1 MKSRIESRKIIVLML
16 LTTYL
21 ICGAQS
27 VSHGGELF
35 WGLGEAVGAIGEGLG
50 AAGEGI
56 GAGFGA
62 VGEGLGAAGEGL
74 GAAWEAFET
83 VGEAFGVHPIEL
95 IATGGISALLRHIP
109 LPEAHVRGRVR
120 GASNVFVIPESGQIG
135 IVVSGSVYFWDSNAE
150 QFAAPLIHGAPI
162 FNFVVSPDGGVLAT
176 TSEGGNVQLWTRDP
190 ANVDMPWTPS
200 GRQLDM
206 SVVGYTTWA
215 QLKLEPKIH
224 ILSTA
229 FSPDSEILAGGSAH
243 GTVRLWNA
251 MTGGIRTTL
260 HGHSDTVTSVT
271 FSPDGGMLATAS
283 ADGTVRLWDPRT
295 GDYRTTLAGHTGSVL
310 SVAFNPVNGL
320 LASASIDGTVRLW
333 NPNTGGH
340 EATLDHESPVLD
352 IAFSPDGEVLASA
365 NINGSVRLWD
375 PETRRV
381 HALLGHGS
389 PVTTV
394 AFGADKHSVITG
406 SKDGRIRQWEVW
418 DATDSVPDILTA
430 STKSPL
436 TERSIHGNVVTLTLS
451 RLAYARSVFDIDD
464 AIHVI
469 GIPGVTFDNFFD
481 VDRVSDTEVTV
492 ELKFNGNIDTDA
504 NLTFTV
510 EADAVPGYFGPPLT
524 AQMPV
529 TAFTESVTASTAS
542 PLSESTL
549 NGSVVTLT
557 LDGGAY
563 ARSRIDIGR
572 ALNVSGVPGV
582 AVDRSDVDRL
592 SDTEIR
598 VELGFNGDIDADAT
612 LTFSV
617 GAGAI
622 AGYGGA
628 ALTATLPVVAS
639 MESVAAST
647 VSSLTERTLNGSVV
661 TLTLN
666 GRDYAK
672 SIFDIRD
679 AVKVSGVDGVTM
691 PWHQPDRKSDAEIT
705 VKLEFNGDVDTDATL
720 TFTVG
725 ADAIAGYNGAALT
738 VQLPVATFTE
748 SVAASPPSPLTEA
761 TLEGSLV
768 TLRLSGCTY
777 EQSIWDIQR
786 AIKVSGISSATVN
799 TSNAKRVSDTEVAVN
814 LEFNGNIDTDATLT
828 FTVEAKAIKGYNG
841 SALTAQLPVT
851 ASTESV
857 VASTASP
864 LTESTLNGSV
874 VTLTL
879 SGRNFESSSWDI
891 SRALAI
897 AGIDGLAKDSVRRI
911 SDTEVTVELEFNG
924 DIDEDTTLTF
934 TLGTN
939 AIAGYGG
946 SAFTTQLPVT
956 ASTESVAAST
966 LTPLTEET
974 LNGDGVTLTLSGCT
988 YEQSIRDAVK
998 VSGITG
1004 VEIPWRGL
1012 ERKSDTEV
1020 TVTLEFD
1027 GNMNAD
1033 ATLVFSVDADAIAGY
1048 SGLALTTQLLVTAST
1063 ESVAASTLPPLTE
1076 GTLNE
1081 STITLTL
1088 SGRIYAQSVRDG
1100 VKVSGIAGV
1109 TIPWRGID
1117 RKSDTE
1123 ITVELEYNGDIDTD
1137 STLTFSVAAD
1147 AIAGY
1152 GGPPLTAQLPV
1163 TAFTE
1168 SVTASIT
1175 SPLIESTLNGSVA
1188 TLTLAGRAYAE
1199 SIWDIRDALKL
1210 SGIAGA
1216 TVDRS
1221 ATRRVSDTAVAVAIE
1236 FNGDIDA
1243 SANLT
1248 FSVGKDAIAN
1258 YNGPALAA
1266 QLPVSASTESVVA
1279 STPSPLTEHTLNESV
1294 VTLTLS
1300 GRNYTRSSSDISRAL
1315 TITGIDGVTKDSVRR
1330 ISNTEATVELEFV
1343 GDFDTDATLTLTVG
1357 PGAISGYDGTAF
1369 TQQIPVAGGPES
1381 IVASTAAPLTEAT
1394 LNESVVT
1401 LTLSGRNYARYAS
1414 DISRALTITGING
1427 VTKDSVRRISNTEA
1441 TVELEFVGDFDTDA
1455 TLTFTVGSGAIADYN
1470 GPAFTQEIPVAGG
1483 PESIVASTAA
1493 PLTEATLDGGV
1504 VTLTLSGR
1512 NYVGSRWDISRAL
1525 TITGINGVTKDS
1537 VRRISNTEATVE
1549 LEFVGDFDTD
1559 ATLTFTV
1566 GSGAIAD
1573 YNGPAFT
1580 QEIPVAGGPESIVAS
1595 TAAPL
1600 TEATLDGGVVTL
1612 TLSGRNYVGSRWDIS
1627 RALTIAGIDGVTKD
1641 SVRRVSDTE
1650 ATVELEFDGDFDT
1663 DATLTFTLG
1672 PGAIANYSGPALTA
1686 QLPVTAMIEDALA
1699 ANFPNP
1705 FNPETWIPYQL
1716 ASDAEVTLTIYA
1728 SDGQLVRRLGLGH
1741 QTAGTYYSHSRA
1753 AYWDGKNDFGETVA
1767 SGVYFYTLAAGDFSA
1782 TRRMLIR
1789 K

>member
-1 MKSRIESRKIIVLML
+1 MKSTIKSRKNIFVTL
-16 LTTYL
+16 LTIFL
-21 ICGAQS
+21 ICGLQS
-27 VSHGGELF
+27 VSYSGDVF
-35 WGLGEAVGAIGEGLG
+35 WEVGEAL
-50 AAGEGI
+50 

-74 GAAWEAFET
+74 GAGLGAAGEGVGAGLGGVWEAFDT
-83 VGEAFGVHPIEL
+83 IGEAVGIHPVEL
-95 IATGGISALLRHIP
+95 IATGGLSAIIRLIP
-109 LPEAHVRGRVR
+109 LPEANAAGHVR
-120 GASNVFVIPESGQIG
+120 GASSIFVMPDGGHIG
-135 IVVSGSVYFWDSNAE
+135 IVASGSVYFWDPHME
-150 QFAAPLIHGAPI
+150 QFTAPLIHGAPI
-162 FNFVVSPDGGVLAT
+162 FRFVVSPGGGMLAT
-176 TSEGGNVQLWTRDP
+176 TSEGGNVQLWTRDT
-190 ANVDMPWTPS
+190 ANTDSSWVPT
-200 GRQLDM
+200 GQQLDM

-229 FSPDSEILAGGSAH
+229 FSPDGEILAGGSAR

-251 MTGGIRTTL
+251 TTGSLRTTL
-260 HGHSDTVTSVT
+260 RGHSDSVTSVT
-271 FSPDGGMLATAS
+271 FSPDGRRLATAS
-283 ADGTVRLWDPRT
+283 V
-295 GDYRTTLAGHTGSVL
+295 
-310 SVAFNPVNGL
+310 
-320 LASASIDGTVRLW
+320 DGTVRLW
-333 NPNTGGH
+333 NPATGVPEATLGGHRSSVVSVAFNPVNDQLASASLDGTVRLWNPATGKH
-340 EATLDHESPVLD
+340 EATLDHETPVLD

-365 NINGSVRLWD
+365 NVNGSVRLWD
-375 PETRRV
+375 PDTRTV
-381 HALLGHGS
+381 HALLGNGS

-394 AFGADKHSVITG
+394 AFGADKHTIIAG
-406 SKDGRIRQWEVW
+406 SRDGQIRQWEVW
-418 DATDSVPDILTA
+418 DVADSAPEILTA
-430 STKSPL
+430 STAAPL
-436 TERSIHGNVVTLTLS
+436 TERSLQGNVVTLTLS
-451 RLAYARSVFDIDD
+451 RLAFARSVFDIRD
-464 AIHVI
+464 AVTVS
-469 GIPGVTFDNFFD
+469 GISGVTIPWHQP
-481 VDRVSDTEVTV
+481 DRKNDTEITV
-492 ELKFNGNIDTDA
+492 QLEFNGNIGKDA
-504 NLTFTV
+504 ILTFNV
-510 EADAVPGYFGPPLT
+510 GASAVPGYFGPALT
-524 AQMPV
+524 AQIPV
-529 TAFTESVTASTAS
+529 TAFTETVTASTES
-542 PLSESTL
+542 PLTEATL
-549 NGSVVTLT
+549 NESVVTLT
-557 LDGGAY
+557 LDDGTY
-563 ARSRIDIGR
+563 ARSRFDVGE
-572 ALNVSGVPGV
+572 AVKVSGIPGV
-582 AVDRSDVDRL
+582 TVEWSDVDRL

-598 VELGFNGDIDADAT
+598 VELGFNGDIDTDGT

-622 AGYGGA
+622 EGYGGL
-628 ALTATLPVVAS
+628 ALA
-639 MESVAAST
+639 
-647 VSSLTERTLNGSVV
+647 
-661 TLTLN
+661 
-666 GRDYAK
+666 
-672 SIFDIRD
+672 
-679 AVKVSGVDGVTM
+679 
-691 PWHQPDRKSDAEIT
+691 
-705 VKLEFNGDVDTDATL
+705 
-720 TFTVG
+720 
-725 ADAIAGYNGAALT
+725 
-738 VQLPVATFTE
+738 
-748 SVAASPPSPLTEA
+748 
-761 TLEGSLV
+761 
-768 TLRLSGCTY
+768 
-777 EQSIWDIQR
+777 
-786 AIKVSGISSATVN
+786 
-799 TSNAKRVSDTEVAVN
+799 
-814 LEFNGNIDTDATLT
+814 
-828 FTVEAKAIKGYNG
+828 
-841 SALTAQLPVT
+841 AQLPVT

-879 SGRNFESSSWDI
+879 SGRSYARSGSVSVSGIDGVAIKGGGVKRVSGTEVTVELTFSGNLEANATLTVTASAEIIAGYNKALTAQVTVTAVEESLTASTPSPLTEHALEGSVVTLTLSGRNFESSSWDI

-897 AGIDGLAKDSVRRI
+897 AGIDGVAKDSVRRI
-911 SDTEVTVELEFNG
+911 NDTEVTVELEFNG

-934 TLGTN
+934 TLGTD

-946 SAFTTQLPVT
+946 SAFTVQLPVT
-956 ASTESVAAST
+956 ASTESVTAST

-974 LNGDGVTLTLSGCT
+974 LNGGGVTLTLSGCT

-998 VSGITG
+998 VSGIAG

-1027 GNMNAD
+1027 ENMNAD

-1048 SGLALTTQLLVTAST
+1048 SGLALTTQLPVTAST
-1063 ESVAASTLPPLTE
+1063 ESVAASTLTPLTE

-1088 SGRIYAQSVRDG
+1088 GGRIYTQSVRDG

-1137 STLTFSVAAD
+1137 STLTFSVGAD

-1152 GGPPLTAQLPV
+1152 GGPALTAQLPV

-1175 SPLIESTLNGSVA
+1175 SPLMESTLNGSVA

-1243 SANLT
+1243 GANLT

-1258 YNGPALAA
+1258 YNGPALTA
-1266 QLPVSASTESVVA
+1266 QLPVTASMESVIASTASPLTEPALNGSVVTLTLNSRDYAPAWEIRDEVKVSGIAGVTADTFNRVSDSEVTVKLEFNGNIDADATLTFSVGADAIEGYTGLALTAQLPVTASTESVVVSA
-1279 STPSPLTEHTLNESV
+1279 ASPLTEPTLNGSV

-1300 GRNYTRSSSDISRAL
+1300 GRNYVSSSWDISRALTISGIDGVTKDSVRRVSNTVATVELEFNGDFDSNTTLTFTVSPGAIADYNGPAFTQQIPVTGGPESIVASTVAPLTEATLNESVVTLTLNGRNYTRYSSDISRALTISGIDGVTKDSVRRVSDTEATVELEFNGDFDADVTLTLTVGPEAIASYNGPAFTQQIPVTGGPESIVASTAAALTEATLNEGVVTLTLSGRNYVSSSWDISRAL

-1330 ISNTEATVELEFV
+1330 VGNTVATVELEFN
-1343 GDFDTDATLTLTVG
+1343 GDFDTDV
-1357 PGAISGYDGTAF
+1357 
-1369 TQQIPVAGGPES
+1369 
-1381 IVASTAAPLTEAT
+1381 
-1394 LNESVVT
+1394 
-1401 LTLSGRNYARYAS
+1401 
-1414 DISRALTITGING
+1414 
-1427 VTKDSVRRISNTEA
+1427 
-1441 TVELEFVGDFDTDA
+1441 

-1470 GPAFTQEIPVAGG
+1470 GPAFTQQIPVTGG
-1483 PESIVASTAA
+1483 PESIVA
-1493 PLTEATLDGGV
+1493 L
-1504 VTLTLSGR
+1504 
-1512 NYVGSRWDISRAL
+1512 
-1525 TITGINGVTKDS
+1525 
-1537 VRRISNTEATVE
+1537 
-1549 LEFVGDFDTD
+1549 
-1559 ATLTFTV
+1559 
-1566 GSGAIAD
+1566 
-1573 YNGPAFT
+1573 
-1580 QEIPVAGGPESIVAS
+1580 

-1641 SVRRVSDTE
+1641 TVRRISNSK
-1650 ATVELEFDGDFDT
+1650 ATVELEFDGDFDV

-1716 ASDAEVTLTIYA
+1716 ASDADVTLTIHA
-1728 SDGQLVRRLGLGH
+1728 SDGQLVRRLGLGY
-1741 QTAGTYYSHSRA
+1741 QPAGTYYSRSRA
-1753 AYWDGKNDFGETVA
+1753 AYWDGKNDFGESVA
-1767 SGVYFYTLAAGDFSA
+1767 SGVYFYTLTAGNFSA
-1782 TRRMLIR
+1782 TRKMLIR